1 MQRWKEFSPA
11 VGLSVQV
18 GQEEPRDGF
27 QGQGLWV
34 HAQPEL
40 VRAVELVRGM
50 WGTACNRG
58 CVFGVGSVCK
68 CGSSGGT
75 SKSHLC
81 P

>member
-27 QGQGLWV
+27 QGRCV

-40 VRAVELVRGM
+40 V
-50 WGTACNRG
+50 
-58 CVFGVGSVCK
+58 
-68 CGSSGGT
+68 
-75 SKSHLC
+75 
-81 P
+81 